1 MKNIIKSVILLLNTI
16 NNVNSYIFYPFEQN
30 IFAKIPYTQINNIPN
45 INNIDAN
52 IDTNIDTNIEHATN
66 NDLYEIQIII
76 SKADTNLKKEIGKK
90 IVMDISSIIPKLDI
104 GYDVLHANN
113 KFIVKVLS
121 LDEHI
126 VPHELKKDIIL
137 LSIKIAQNADNFGS
151 YLFQQYYNLVDNVI

>member
-30 IFAKIPYTQINNIPN
+30 IVTKIPYTQINNIPSVD
-45 INNIDAN
+45 NIDAN
-52 IDTNIDTNIEHATN
+52 IDVNIEHATN

>member
-1 MKNIIKSVILLLNTI
+1 MKNIIKSAFLLLNTI

-30 IFAKIPYTQINNIPN
+30 IVPKIPYTQINNIPSIPS
-45 INNIDAN
+45 INNIDA
-52 IDTNIDTNIEHATN
+52 NIDTNIEHATN

-76 SKADTNLKKEIGKK
+76 SKADTNFKKEIGKK
-90 IVMDISSIIPKLDI
+90 IVMDISSIVPKLDI

-126 VPHELKKDIIL
+126 MPHELKKYIIL
-137 LSIKIAQNADNFGS
+137 LSIKLAQNADNFGS

>member
-16 NNVNSYIFYPFEQN
+16 NNGNSYIFYPFEQN
-30 IFAKIPYTQINNIPN
+30 IVPKIPYTQINNIPSVD
-45 INNIDAN
+45 NIDAN
-52 IDTNIDTNIEHATN
+52 IDVNIEHATN

-126 VPHELKKDIIL
+126 VPHELKKYIIL